1 MIGKKKIDQDGFYKI
16 SMDLSKKNFPIA
28 LALMNE
34 DFDKLAPSDQYKL
47 KLNKESGL
55 YNYDEGDDTNFWRA
69 LKIKYSP
76 SKESMYISSRIFFK
90 NGNELKG
97 NRAF

>member
-1 MIGKKKIDQDGFYKI
+1 
-16 SMDLSKKNFPIA
+16 MDLSKKNFPIA

-69 LKIKYSP
+69 LKINILRQRNP
-76 SKESMYISSRIFFK
+76 CIFRAYF
-90 NGNELKG
+90 LKTET
-97 NRAF
+97 N